1 MNKASVFYYDQTPVD
16 NIDLSVPCVV
26 ALSGMRSQ
34 TPKDMS
40 ENFLN
45 KIDMMLKHI
54 GISAN
59 VCGNIHDL
67 SMLNDNVAK
76 VFYTVNTK
84 LHLEKKNLFAFGFQF
99 FVPGFFNR
107 YVQSLFDMMIL
118 PRIVDKNGNPFPEEM
133 TKDNLRKIV
142 FLSYCYGIRA
152 MIMLDKKLTDKLR
165 ELNYTPQQ
173 VEDIQKQL
181 VFIVESPSSIFMD
194 IKSTCVKFLS
204 LTDSTS
210 FYKKLYSTGN
220 NITYYEKYNI
230 ISTPKMFK
238 VSTSCH
244 QDREHHSW
252 PMVARNSMTEQG
264 RALIDMLD
272 KAFYNA
278 LVLPRVDGIKSLVN
292 VDDLDKSVSEKP
304 MLKFLEKIPTRRAKN
319 IIFVSYSFV
328 TNHIKQ
334 R

>member
-1 MNKASVFYYDQTPVD
+1 MNKSSIFYYNQTPVD

-26 ALSGMRSQ
+26 GLSGMRSQ

-45 KIDMMLKHI
+45 KIDMMLRHI
-54 GISAN
+54 GVSAN

-76 VFYTVNTK
+76 VFNAVNTK
-84 LHLEKKNLFAFGFQF
+84 LHLEQKNLFTFGFQF

-107 YVQSLFDMMIL
+107 YVQSLFDIMIL
-118 PRIVDKNGNPFPEEM
+118 PRIVDKNGQPLPEEM
-133 TKDNLRKIV
+133 AKDNLRKIV
-142 FLSYCYGIRA
+142 FFPYCYGMRA
-152 MIMLDKKLTDKLR
+152 MLMLDKKLTEKLR
-165 ELNYTPQQ
+165 ELNYTPKQIK
-173 VEDIQKQL
+173 DIQKQL

-204 LTDSTS
+204 LADSTT
-210 FYKKLYSTGN
+210 FYKNLYSTGN
-220 NITYYEKYNI
+220 NITYYEKYGI
-230 ISTPKMFK
+230 ISVPKMFK
-238 VSTSCH
+238 VSTSFK

-264 RALIDMLD
+264 RAMIDMLD
-272 KAFYNA
+272 GAFYNA
-278 LVLPRVDGIKSLVN
+278 LTLPRVDGVKSLVN
-292 VDDLDKSVSEKP
+292 VDGMDKSVSEKP
-304 MLKFLEKIPTRRAKN
+304 MLKFLEKIPTRCAKN

-328 TNHIKQ
+328 ANHIKQ